1 MPADER
7 DRLYEVAPGD
17 FTRERN
23 ALAAR
28 LAEAGRDDAAREVR
42 SLRRPSA
49 AVFALNQAA
58 RARPDAVRELLALGS
73 KGGRSP
79 KEAQARE
86 RELLAELVAAAERA
100 LVAAGL
106 GTNAQVLRRI
116 ESSLRAAPFAS
127 PDERRLVAEG
137 RLARELELPGIEDVL
152 ARTAPRAPPRARDA
166 GRASR
171 AKKRDEERRAK
182 LEREAARAAK
192 EAEALMERARRAGE
206 AARVAREKAAELERR
221 RGA

>member
-7 DRLYEVAPGD
+7 DRLHEVAPRD
-17 FTRERN
+17 FTRERD
-23 ALAAR
+23 AFATR
-28 LAEAGRDDAAREVR
+28 LEEEGRAREASDVR
-42 SLRRPSA
+42 RLRRPSA

-58 RARPDAVRELLALGS
+58 RAEPGAVRELLELGS
-73 KGGRSP
+73 KRGRSP

-100 LVAAGL
+100 LGAARL
-106 GTNAQVLRRI
+106 GSSAQVRRRI

-127 PDERRLVAEG
+127 ADARRLLSEG
-137 RLARELELPGIEDVL
+137 RLERELELPGIEDVL
-152 ARTAPRAPPRARDA
+152 ARAAPRAPRVRKDA
-166 GRASR
+166 GGSR

-182 LEREAARAAK
+182 LEREAARATK

-206 AARVAREKAAELERR
+206 AARAAREKAAELERR